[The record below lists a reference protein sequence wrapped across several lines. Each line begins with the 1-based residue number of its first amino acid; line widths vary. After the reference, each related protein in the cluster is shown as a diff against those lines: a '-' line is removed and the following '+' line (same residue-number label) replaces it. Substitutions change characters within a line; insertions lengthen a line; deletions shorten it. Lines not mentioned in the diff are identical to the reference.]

1 MDLLTIFLFVV
12 GIGLLIYGADI
23 MVSGASSLALAVGIS
38 PLVIGL
44 TVVAFGT
51 SAPELAVSVQSAM
64 NGVPDIAL
72 GNVVGSNIANI
83 LLILGLSACV
93 APLIVAPQILRFDV
107 PLMIGISV
115 LMYVL
120 ALNGTLGFFEGL
132 VLFLGLVAYTVWLIV
147 KSLRDPNDALSSDD
161 IPAKSYPWYINVLMV
176 IGGLIL
182 LAIGGRWIVE
192 GATAFARMFGVSE
205 LVIGLTIVAVGTS
218 LPEVAVSVM
227 ASLRGERDIVVGNVI
242 GSNIFNIL
250 SVLGITAMVAP
261 AGIPVSLDAI
271 GFDIPVMIIA
281 ALIVVPV
288 LYTGREIARW
298 EGGLLLLLYM
308 MYVGS
313 LLLEGFNSTFLD
325 TYIMMAGGFVA
336 LVTVALVGL
345 MIRDLYTRHTH
356 PSSPSSG

>member
-12 GIGLLIYGADI
+12 GIGLLVYGADM
-23 MVSGASSLALAVGIS
+23 MVSGASSLALAAGIS

-51 SAPELAVSVQSAM
+51 SAPELAVSVQSAV

-83 LLILGLSACV
+83 LLILGLSAGI
-93 APLIVAPQILRFDV
+93 APLLVASQILRFDV
-107 PLMIGISV
+107 PLMIGVSV
-115 LMYVL
+115 LVYVL

-147 KSLRDPNDALSSDD
+147 KSLRDPNDAPSSDD

-176 IGGLIL
+176 IGGLLL
-182 LAIGGRWIVE
+182 LAVGGNWIVE

-218 LPEVAVSVM
+218 LPEIAVSVM

-242 GSNIFNIL
+242 GSNMFNIL

-271 GFDIPVMIIA
+271 GFDIPVMILA
-281 ALIVVPV
+281 ALIAVPV

-298 EGGLLLLLYM
+298 EGGLFLLLYV
-308 MYVGS
+308 MYIGT

-325 TYIMMAGGFVA
+325 TYIMMAGGFVG
-336 LVTVALVGL
+336 LVTVALIGL
-345 MIRDLYTRHTH
+345 MIRDLYTRRTH

>member
-1 MDLLTIFLFVV
+1 MDLLTIFLFVI

-51 SAPELAVSVQSAM
+51 SAPELAVSVQSAWR
-64 NGVPDIAL
+64 GAPDIAL

-83 LLILGLSACV
+83 LLILGLSASI
-93 APLIVAPQILRFDV
+93 APLLVAPQILRFDV
-107 PLMIGISV
+107 PLMIGISL

-132 VLFLGLVAYTVWLIV
+132 VLFLGLVAYTIWLVV
-147 KSLRDPNDALSSDD
+147 KSLRDPNDAVNLDD
-161 IPAKSYPWYINVLMV
+161 LPVKPHPWYINVLMV
-176 IGGLIL
+176 VGGLL
-182 LAIGGRWIVE
+182 LLTVGGNWIVE

-261 AGIPVSLDAI
+261 AGIPISLDAMS
-271 GFDIPVMIIA
+271 FDIPVMILA
-281 ALIVVPV
+281 ALIAVPV

-298 EGGLLLLLYM
+298 EGGLFLLLYV
-308 MYVGS
+308 MYVGT

-325 TYIMMAGGFVA
+325 TYIMLAGGFVG
-336 LVTVALVGL
+336 LVSLALVGL
-345 MIRDLYTRHTH
+345 MIRDLYTRRTH